1 MKNASGF
8 KAAHLRYPRVQMGQ
22 KPYIFHE
29 YAAKRVELSRSGDNS
44 KFKCTRCIWAHK
56 TNLAVVLVVRYIEV
70 DK

>member
-22 KPYIFHE
+22 KPYIFHKC
-29 YAAKRVELSRSGDNS
+29 AAKRVELFRSGDNS
-44 KFKCTRCIWAHK
+44 NVPGAFESTK
-56 TNLAVVLVVRYIEV
+56 TKLAVGLVVRYIEV

>member
-29 YAAKRVELSRSGDNS
+29 CAAKRVELSRSGDNS
-44 KFKCTRCIWAHK
+44 NVQGAFESTKNQVSSGFSRTLHRS
-56 TNLAVVLVVRYIEV
+56 R
-70 DK
+70 

>member
-29 YAAKRVELSRSGDNS
+29 YAAKRVELSHSGDNS
-44 KFKCTRCIWAHK
+44 NVQGAFEPTKPI
-56 TNLAVVLVVRYIEV
+56 
-70 DK
+70 